1 MKEPILKLEHISKR
15 LGGVPVLDGV
25 SLQVEAGTF
34 LGIVGTNGAGK
45 TVLANILTGVLRA
58 DSGTLQI
65 EGRDCSI
72 LSPAQA
78 RELGIYAVN
87 QTTTLV
93 DKLTVAE
100 NLCFDQKSKSPGGL
114 VSWKRWNDSAKEL
127 LEELSIPL
135 SPKIL
140 AGSLNLG
147 QKRLLEL
154 AKLYA
159 HHPRIAILD
168 DCFGALSPQEL
179 EMAGRIV
186 QQLHKDGI
194 TILYFSHRVEPM
206 FRRCD
211 AVVFIQDSRITGTI
225 QKSEYSEEAA
235 FDEILREQKTVVYPK
250 LPGKRGRE
258 VLRVRN
264 LSAEKAGLHDI
275 SFELKKGEILGVAGA
290 LDSGKH
296 QLARALF
303 GVEPYSKGEII
314 VNEEVLTATAPRA
327 AILRHIGYL
336 PEDTCVEGLIPSFSI
351 EQNIGVARLMK
362 RAFFYQ
368 RGRYSHKNIADDY
381 VRRLHIDC
389 ASVRQKVKALSAGN
403 QQKVNIAK
411 WLQADCSILILEEP
425 FKEIDSANRVDLY
438 NYICQLVAAGTSIL
452 LFSSNYDELIG
463 LSDRILV
470 LKQGRIKAVFD
481 SKQCNVKDLVEYTY

>member
-45 TVLANILTGVLRA
+45 TVLANILTGVLKA

-65 EGRDCSI
+65 EGKDCSI

-114 VSWKRWNDSAKEL
+114 VSWKRWNDSAKKL

-140 AGSLNLG
+140 AGGLNLG

-186 QQLHKDGI
+186 QQLHEDGI

-206 FRRCD
+206 
-211 AVVFIQDSRITGTI
+211 
-225 QKSEYSEEAA
+225 
-235 FDEILREQKTVVYPK
+235 
-250 LPGKRGRE
+250 
-258 VLRVRN
+258 
-264 LSAEKAGLHDI
+264 
-275 SFELKKGEILGVAGA
+275 
-290 LDSGKH
+290 
-296 QLARALF
+296 
-303 GVEPYSKGEII
+303 
-314 VNEEVLTATAPRA
+314 
-327 AILRHIGYL
+327 
-336 PEDTCVEGLIPSFSI
+336 
-351 EQNIGVARLMK
+351 
-362 RAFFYQ
+362 
-368 RGRYSHKNIADDY
+368 
-381 VRRLHIDC
+381 
-389 ASVRQKVKALSAGN
+389 
-403 QQKVNIAK
+403 
-411 WLQADCSILILEEP
+411 
-425 FKEIDSANRVDLY
+425 
-438 NYICQLVAAGTSIL
+438 
-452 LFSSNYDELIG
+452 
-463 LSDRILV
+463 
-470 LKQGRIKAVFD
+470 
-481 SKQCNVKDLVEYTY
+481 